1 MNGVFIEVLVVL
13 AGMEVSI
20 LLFNKEEGGGLGR
33 VGRVDF
39 ARFEIF
45 VKDVFCGFPFIG
57 REGVDFPNPKHE
69 GFIKVYFMV
78 IGLEWRYVV
87 SGFFGE
93 DKGEFSVFRG

>member
-13 AGMEVSI
+13 AGVEVSI
-20 LLFNKEEGGGLGR
+20 LLFNKEKGEGLGR

-45 VKDVFCGFPFIG
+45 VKEVFCGFPFIG
-57 REGVDFPNPKHE
+57 REEVDFPNLRHE
-69 GFIKVYFMV
+69 GFIKVYFM
-78 IGLEWRYVV
+78 IIRLGWRYVV
-87 SGFFGE
+87 SGFFKE